1 MPSPTG
7 GIRHRDNHCVSQL
20 HAPRC
25 TPPPASL
32 HVRRLLLQRRLRRVL
47 QTREATRRRDDAIK
61 CRFAALQR
69 RRRLLESDSDES
81 SNTVTP
87 SSYKVSHNCVRTTMS
102 ATRENSPLADGD
114 DCSGRADDSGIQRSR
129 SVSRCP
135 AGMFTVSTPWGVA
148 NTRLAHVS
156 VCKRLEGIA
165 ATNGTTHLRKVPSK
179 RTANA
184 SVVGALCS
192 PEDVCTR
199 LMNPSRSTPK
209 ESTLAGKPKSWSSP
223 LGTFSRVRV
232 VRRKVKRTRTE
243 TKSKKAP
250 KAIKSTS
257 RRYPKTLLKNGFKC
271 TWC

>member
-7 GIRHRDNHCVSQL
+7 GIRHRDNQCVSKL
-20 HAPRC
+20 HDTRWTLPS
-25 TPPPASL
+25 ASL
-32 HVRRLLLQRRLRRVL
+32 NVRRLLLQRRLRRVL
-47 QTREATRRRDDAIK
+47 RTREATKRRDDAIK
-61 CRFAALQR
+61 SRFAALQR

-87 SSYKVSHNCVRTTMS
+87 SSYKVPHKCVRTTMS
-102 ATRENSPLADGD
+102 ATREDTPLADGI
-114 DCSGRADDSGIQRSR
+114 DCSVHANVGGLQRSR

-148 NTRLAHVS
+148 NTRLAHVR
-156 VCKRLEGIA
+156 VCKRLAGVA
-165 ATNGTTHLRKVPSK
+165 AKNGTIHLRKVPPK

-199 LMNPSRSTPK
+199 LINPSWSTPK
-209 ESTLAGKPKSWSSP
+209 EPTLAAKPDSWASP

-232 VRRKVKRTRTE
+232 VRRKVPRTRTE
-243 TKSKKAP
+243 TKKAP
-250 KAIKSTS
+250 KAITSTR
-257 RRYPKTLLKNGFKC
+257 RRYPNTLLKNGHKC